1 MRCRSSS
8 SCSGAAGRLAAA
20 ARSCTAS
27 ERRAGSRGRTERL
40 HEDDHLL
47 ILGSD
52 DGSELALSQGKPIAG
67 ELPRTNHF
75 GFRLADE
82 AAVRAARDR
91 FRAAGVV
98 ETEWQ
103 DDGRFVRVQ
112 VADPDGYRV
121 EVYAHY

>member
-1 MRCRSSS
+1 V
-8 SCSGAAGRLAAA
+8 
-20 ARSCTAS
+20 
-27 ERRAGSRGRTERL
+27 
-40 HEDDHLL
+40 

-98 ETEWQ
+98 ET
-103 DDGRFVRVQ
+103 
-112 VADPDGYRV
+112 
-121 EVYAHY
+121 

>member
-1 MRCRSSS
+1 MPLSHVALTVSDRARSSAFY
-8 SCSGAAGRLAAA
+8 GEHFGL
-20 ARSCTAS
+20 
-27 ERRAGSRGRTERL
+27 TERI

-82 AAVRAARDR
+82 AGVRAARDR

-112 VADPDGYRV
+112 VVDPDGYRV
-121 EVYAHY
+121 EVYAH